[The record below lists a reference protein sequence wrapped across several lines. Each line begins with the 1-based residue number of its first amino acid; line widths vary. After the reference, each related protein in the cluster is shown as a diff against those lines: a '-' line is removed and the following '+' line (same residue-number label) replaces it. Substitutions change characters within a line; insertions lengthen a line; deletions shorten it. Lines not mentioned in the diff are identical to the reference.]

1 MQITDM
7 SRSEIAEIQRKLTDL
22 GFGSLVP
29 DGIWGPRTARAYE
42 AYLDTM
48 PVSMPV
54 APPADKPWWTSTAL
68 LGGLVSVVAWGASLA
83 GFEFDVASAKESIP
97 EIIGAVFAVIALVG
111 TWRRKAPI
119 DPTLVVP
126 GVRIPSRPQRVR
138 DSSLPTDAASPGRRG
153 RPESRDPRGHFG
165 DHP

>member
-1 MQITDM
+1 MQIADM

-29 DGIWGPRTARAYE
+29 DGIWGPQTARAYE
-42 AYLDTM
+42 SYLGAM
-48 PVSMPV
+48 PVSMRV

-97 EIIGAVFAVIALVG
+97 EIIGAIFAVIALVG

-126 GVRIPSRPQRVR
+126 GVRIPSRPRGLR
-138 DSSLPTDAASPGRRG
+138 DSSVQASAPWPRQPS
-153 RPESRDPRGHFG
+153 RPESRDPRGNFG
-165 DHP
+165 DHH